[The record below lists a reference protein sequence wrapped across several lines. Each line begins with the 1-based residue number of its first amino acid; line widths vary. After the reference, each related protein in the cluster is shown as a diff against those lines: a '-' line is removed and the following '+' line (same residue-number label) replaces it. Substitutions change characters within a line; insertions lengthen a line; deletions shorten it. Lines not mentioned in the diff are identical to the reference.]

1 MPRMSA
7 CLPFDADLALVLR
20 NPADILTHR
29 HLIAWRANI
38 TVWTKAARAAA
49 ASGQPRWAA

>member
-38 TVWTKAARAAA
+38 TVWTKGARAAA